1 VTWPGKFGPVTA
13 RREVR
18 LWRAS
23 SSKPRVS
30 TPSYVARIDF
40 VSARQCAVSSLTWME
55 SSSAVMER
63 IAMPGA
69 SFFTRWDATSPSLN
83 WISCWMGASA
93 AISCGIFSEI
103 VLIRNSRNLGR
114 RKDCIFRQMRLNVF
128 PVPGVVRFVRQLH
141 RSGAVLALATS
152 ASRSRAHSTLLE
164 LGLLNCFAEVVTG
177 EDVLLGKPD
186 PTIYRLACHRIGI
199 APERLLA
206 VEDAISG
213 IRAAVGAGLRC
224 IGVALHEMPENL
236 ISAGAAHVVRD
247 FESISPGWQRLDA
260 KTLVA
265 AHLHDREPVLR
276 PHLAQHAMHVVLDGL
291 LGQVQLAGNFLIR
304 EPC

>member
-1 VTWPGKFGPVTA
+1 MSLGRLRGVIFDMDGVLVDSHAVHRKAWRTFFQTLERDVSESEMDFILDGRK
-13 RREVR
+13 RRDILRHFLGDCPEPE
-18 LWRAS
+18 LEE
-23 SSKPRVS
+23 
-30 TPSYVARIDF
+30 F
-40 VSARQCAVSSLTWME
+40 
-55 SSSAVMER
+55 
-63 IAMPGA
+63 
-69 SFFTRWDATSPSLN
+69 
-83 WISCWMGASA
+83 
-93 AISCGIFSEI
+93 
-103 VLIRNSRNLGR
+103 GR
-114 RKDCIFRQMRLNVF
+114 RKDCIFRQMRLNIF